1 MSSSRRTRLLDRE
14 KDLVVEATL
23 FEEVTPET
31 LIQVHID
38 WQPVRLEGLKRVIK
52 EGGKVPEHWH
62 WDWSQ
67 KANKLRLLAY
77 RCFGIECE
85 RQMQGL
91 MMVSTIARRSRIANQ
106 AGKPVLYVEYIES
119 APWNL
124 TGLVEQPRYSG
135 VGIAFLEAAIQFSLS
150 EGFGGRLSLH
160 SLPQSEPFYQRSMTD
175 LGIDEKKEG
184 LRYYEMTAEQA
195 QVFLE
200 GRGK

>member
-1 MSSSRRTRLLDRE
+1 MSSSRRTRLMDRK

-23 FEEVTPET
+23 FEEVAPET

-38 WQPVRLEGLKRVIK
+38 WQPVRLDGLKRTMRT
-52 EGGKVPEHWH
+52 GGKVPEHWH

-67 KANKLRLLAY
+67 KAGKLKLLAY

-106 AGKPVLYVEYIES
+106 TGKPVLYIEYIES

-124 TGLVEQPRYSG
+124 AGMVEKPRYSG
-135 VGIAFLEAAIQFSLS
+135 VGIALLEAAIQFSME

-160 SLPQSEPFYQRSMTD
+160 SLPQSEPFYQRYMTD
-175 LGIDEKKEG
+175 LGIDQSKEG

-195 QVFLE
+195 QAFLE

>member
-1 MSSSRRTRLLDRE
+1 MSSSRRTRLMDRK

-23 FEEVTPET
+23 FEEVSPET

-38 WQPVRLEGLKRVIK
+38 WQPVRLESLKRTMRA
-52 EGGKVPEHWH
+52 GGKVPEHWH

-67 KANKLRLLAY
+67 KAGKLKLLAY

-106 AGKPVLYVEYIES
+106 TGKPVLYIEYIES

-124 TGLVEQPRYSG
+124 TGMVEKPRYSG
-135 VGIAFLEAAIQFSLS
+135 VGIALLEAAIQFSME

-160 SLPQSEPFYQRSMTD
+160 SLPQSEPFYQRYMTD
-175 LGIDEKKEG
+175 LGID
-184 LRYYEMTAEQA
+184 
-195 QVFLE
+195 
-200 GRGK
+200 